1 MLELGGVGWLVGGLE
16 VEQRG
21 GELSLPLIE
30 TLTQERLTMFPQLEV
45 RPNSSQVGRDVRA
58 VVRINE
64 CKKLYFLLGNLYKN
78 QNM

>member
-30 TLTQERLTMFPQLEV
+30 TLTQEILSLRLGMACHRVMRVEAMFPQT
-45 RPNSSQVGRDVRA
+45 RPNSS
-58 VVRINE
+58 
-64 CKKLYFLLGNLYKN
+64 LG
-78 QNM
+78 